1 MRAIRRQLDEVDA
14 AVWSGKESP
23 DIRSFMIGGIVPD
36 NMDQSLVRVASFNF
50 GKKLRRADPV
60 DGGWL
65 DKGRIEGFKI
75 ERTMDI
81 HAAPACR
88 GRDPWI

>member
-1 MRAIRRQLDEVDA
+1 MVNLTLTNKWDRLHNNTYSPTGFGYALALSECFERSCLIRCV
-14 AVWSGKESP
+14 GKY
-23 DIRSFMIGGIVPD
+23 
-36 NMDQSLVRVASFNF
+36 
-50 GKKLRRADPV
+50 
-60 DGGWL
+60 WL